1 MDLKFAECNRWHG
14 DGAHCDPAANGGR
27 RDPLGEEDRPV
38 RQPYRVEA
46 RVREMGRLSR
56 ARNPRLMGERRDC
69 VGHAYKNLQ
78 HEFFLVANGPNLDQ
92 VAKQVLQEALGVAA
106 SAAIGAGLLTPSPE
120 PTARIGAAVAAG
132 KTAFVGYP
140 AARGLERLASQ
151 YDVRIDH
158 RTSW

>member
-1 MDLKFAECNRWHG
+1 MKWAVYHVPEIHG
-14 DGAHCDPAANGGR
+14 
-27 RDPLGEEDRPV
+27 
-38 RQPYRVEA
+38 
-46 RVREMGRLSR
+46 LSIK
-56 ARNPRLMGERRDC
+56 MGERRDC

-132 KTAFVGYP
+132 KTAFVGYL